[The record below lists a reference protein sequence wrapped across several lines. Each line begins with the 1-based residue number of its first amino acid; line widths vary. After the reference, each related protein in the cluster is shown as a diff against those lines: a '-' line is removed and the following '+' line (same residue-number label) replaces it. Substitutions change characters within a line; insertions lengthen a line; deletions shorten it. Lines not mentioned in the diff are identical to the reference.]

1 MATTKEKQPEEPR
14 KLDEAPQPGGVYI
27 RDGQVVDAEGNI
39 LEGWSVDSN
48 GNAVKAGAA
57 PVAPKAESK

>member
-1 MATTKEKQPEEPR
+1 MATTKDKQPEEPR

-27 RDGQVVDAEGNI
+27 RDGQVVDAEGNA

-57 PVAPKAESK
+57 PAAPKAESK